1 MRTTPEKDGFSHPM
15 VANPIRMSDTPL
27 TPSAPAPRLGADTYQ
42 VLSDVL
48 GMADSE
54 LDQLARQKIIEMRG

>member
-1 MRTTPEKDGFSHPM
+1 
-15 VANPIRMSDTPL
+15 MSDTPL

-48 GMADSE
+48 GMVDGE